1 MVAEPLPSDCKVNVP
16 LVFFIDADVPF
27 GLITDVDPSRK
38 VPVLVMFDA
47 DPVRLMVHALLDVP
61 AKKTPELLMV
71 PLLLPPTIVIDEPPF
86 MVNVPEFIRE
96 LLPLKVMVELTQVK
110 LPVVAPLF

>member
-1 MVAEPLPSDCKVNVP
+1 
-16 LVFFIDADVPF
+16 
-27 GLITDVDPSRK
+27 
-38 VPVLVMFDA
+38 
-47 DPVRLMVHALLDVP
+47 
-61 AKKTPELLMV
+61 MV